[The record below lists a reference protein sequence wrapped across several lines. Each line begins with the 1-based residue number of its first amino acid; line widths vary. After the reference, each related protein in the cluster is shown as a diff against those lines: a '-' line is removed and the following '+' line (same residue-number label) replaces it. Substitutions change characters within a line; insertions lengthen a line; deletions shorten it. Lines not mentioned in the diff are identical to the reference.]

1 MVADAICPKLLATW
15 TCTHP
20 RGLSRHLR
28 TVFPFH
34 FSCPDII
41 RNNWILSDAKC
52 SARQILTMPRVAS
65 RIRTLKEHSTVFS
78 EQLMQREVAF
88 WSGFEEKNNFG
99 SRSRKQFRIQR
110 IRIHNAALS
119 PIIYLLGCTPLL
131 KRVAEH
137 VPGLKPHN
145 WRTKIPPSANI
156 QWLSQ
161 QLFISNISP
170 YIRAESPIHS
180 APQYRDSP
188 ARIESPFHSAP
199 QCRDSLARIESPFHS
214 APKYRDSPA
223 RIESLFNSA
232 PQYRDSPARIKS
244 LSFCAAF
251 QG

>member
-1 MVADAICPKLLATW
+1 MFSQANFDYAKSRLADPDFKGTFHCIFW
-15 TCTHP
+15 TINAK
-20 RGLSRHLR
+20 RS
-28 TVFPFH
+28 
-34 FSCPDII
+34 S
-41 RNNWILSDAKC
+41 IL
-52 SARQILTMPRVAS
+52 I
-65 RIRTLKEHSTVFS
+65 RIRK
-78 EQLMQREVAF
+78 
-88 WSGFEEKNNFG
+88 KNNFG